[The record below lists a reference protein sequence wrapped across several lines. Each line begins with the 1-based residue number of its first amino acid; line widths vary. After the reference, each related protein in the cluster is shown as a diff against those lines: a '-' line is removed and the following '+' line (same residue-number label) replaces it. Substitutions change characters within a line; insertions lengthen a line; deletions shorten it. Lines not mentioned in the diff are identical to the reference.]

1 MLLSKYDTSARLF
14 IRLQVQGLHPRFTDE
29 VKSTRGSR
37 LSGKETNAIL
47 TLSEKDNILPTYDW
61 VSEDDYCGLT
71 FCNMQ
76 TLLIIS
82 WSLSILSRSHENRRK
97 LQILLTAGYL
107 SGFNSYGRRIFDS
120 VPKVSNV
127 LTEDFTIQKYIIQQ
141 AYKYYKDG
149 DGLLNNRQRVSL
161 SRCMIK
167 KQP

>member
-1 MLLSKYDTSARLF
+1 
-14 IRLQVQGLHPRFTDE
+14 
-29 VKSTRGSR
+29 
-37 LSGKETNAIL
+37 
-47 TLSEKDNILPTYDW
+47 
-61 VSEDDYCGLT
+61 
-71 FCNMQ
+71 MQ

-82 WSLSILSRSHENRRK
+82 WSLSILSRSHENRRRQ
-97 LQILLTAGYL
+97 QILLTAGYL

-120 VPKVSNV
+120 APKVSNV